1 MWGRQPLALLKPK
14 TRARGK
20 YIDLNRKIM
29 KKILEVLQCRDGELK
44 FNTDL
49 DVKKNPMEV
58 MDLTFTAIFNMAT
71 KLWGG
76 NEQTIIA
83 VIRALFVAD
92 MAISVDRKKVIKGLA
107 DQSEIMGEEF
117 MKMMKTLQE
126 QGKVMSF
133 SPIVQPSSSKKRN

>member
-1 MWGRQPLALLKPK
+1 
-14 TRARGK
+14 
-20 YIDLNRKIM
+20 M
-29 KKILEVLQCRDGELK
+29 KKILEVLQYGEGELR

-49 DVKKNPMEV
+49 DLQKDPMAI
-58 MDLTFTAIFNMAT
+58 MDLTVSAMLSMAT

-133 SPIVQPSSSKKRN
+133 SPGVQPPSSKNQN